1 MALRIEGSMEG
12 RELKYRLSVI
22 EFLIFALPF
31 LVLLFIIYQSDIT
44 LDFAH
49 IIIIVLVLVVVC
61 AGLIILRQVFNRF
74 FDVAMFMKKAAS
86 GDAVSMEIRNDVA
99 ELRDI
104 SLSFNRLMEK
114 FEHTTEE
121 LSQKTFELVSI
132 KELTEIVSKILDID
146 EMLGLLLDKS
156 MALTGAQI
164 GSVYMVDAA
173 SQQFR
178 IVGMK
183 GLGKDPKN
191 YRINIADSPA
201 KYVLTEKKALLVKDA
216 DNDPR
221 VIQKDYPEYGSPSFL
236 SMPILIRDEVAA
248 VLNLASKGNNKLFD
262 TNDEQILS
270 IMIKEIGFALENAQ
284 LHSKI
289 KLHMEDLK
297 KHATT
302 LEKEIM
308 ERNRVEQAL
317 RESEER
323 YRSFLQKFR
332 GIAFRRTIDFVPIF
346 FHGAVEEI
354 TGYTAEEFVTENP
367 AWDQIIHPEDFL
379 KIHESTE
386 NIRSIPGYSMER
398 EYRIVC
404 KDGQLRWVHEF
415 IQNVRDDAG
424 KSIYIHGSLF
434 DISDRKHMEEE
445 IMALSMTDQL
455 TGLHNRRGFLT
466 LAEHQL
472 KLSNR
477 SKKGMQLFFAD
488 LDGLKWINDKMGH
501 KEGDNALIEV
511 ATVLKD
517 AFRSSD
523 IIARMGGD
531 EFAILAIDTSNLN
544 PEILTT
550 RLHKQLE
557 ALNNKENRKFR
568 ISVSFGCAYYD
579 PEKPSSIDELIA
591 HADKLMYEQK
601 KKKKS

>member
-1 MALRIEGSMEG
+1 MALRITGSMEG
-12 RELKYRLSVI
+12 GELRQRLSVI

-31 LVLLFIIYQSDIT
+31 MVLLLIIYQSDIT

-49 IIIIVLVLVVVC
+49 IIIIALILVVVC

-74 FDVAMFMKKAAS
+74 FDVAMSMKKAAA
-86 GDAVSMEIRNDVA
+86 GDLVSMEIRSDVA

-104 SLSFNRLMEK
+104 SIAFNRLMEK
-114 FEHTTEE
+114 FKQTTEE
-121 LSQKTFELVSI
+121 LSKKTFELVSI

-146 EMLGLLLDKS
+146 EMLSLLLDKS

-178 IVGMK
+178 IVGLK
-183 GLGKDPKN
+183 GLGKDLKN

-201 KYVLTEKKALLVKDA
+201 KYVLTEKKALLVNDA

-221 VIQKDYPEYGSPSFL
+221 VIQKGYPDYGSPSFL
-236 SMPILIRDEVAA
+236 SMPIFVGDEVVA
-248 VLNLASKGNNKLFD
+248 VFNLASKANKKLFD

-270 IMIKEIGFALENAQ
+270 IMMREIGFALENAQ

-297 KHATT
+297 KYAAT

-308 ERNRVEQAL
+308 ERKRAEHAL

-332 GIAFRRTIDFVPIF
+332 GIAFRRTIDFVPVF
-346 FHGAVEEI
+346 FYGAVEEI

-379 KIHESTE
+379 KIHESKK
-386 NIRSIPGYSMER
+386 NVLSIPGYSMER

-404 KDGQLRWVHEF
+404 KDGQLRWVNEL

-424 KSIYIHGSLF
+424 KSIYIDGSLF

-455 TGLHNRRGFLT
+455 TGMHNRRGFLS
-466 LAEHQL
+466 LAEHHL
-472 KLSNR
+472 RLSDR
-477 SKKGMQLFFAD
+477 TKKGILLFFAD
-488 LDGLKWINDKMGH
+488 LDGMKWINDKMGH

-517 AFRSSD
+517 TFRSSD

-531 EFAILAIDTSNLN
+531 EFAVLAIDSSRLD
-544 PEILTT
+544 PEILTN
-550 RLHKQLE
+550 RLHNQLE
-557 ALNNKENRKFR
+557 VLNSKENRKFR
-568 ISVSFGCAYYD
+568 ISVSVGCAYYD
-579 PEKPSSIDELIA
+579 PEKPSSIDELMA

-601 KKKKS
+601 KKKKF

>member
-1 MALRIEGSMEG
+1 MEG
-12 RELKYRLSVI
+12 RELRYRLSII

-31 LVLLFIIYQSDIT
+31 LVLLFIIYQSGIT
-44 LDFAH
+44 LNFVH
-49 IIIIVLVLVVVC
+49 VIIIAVILVVVC
-61 AGLIILRQVFNRF
+61 TGLIILRQVFNRF
-74 FDVAMFMKKAAS
+74 FDVAMSMKKAAS
-86 GDAVSMEIRNDVA
+86 GDAVSMEIKNDVA

-104 SLSFNRLMEK
+104 SIAFNRLMEK

-132 KELTEIVSKILDID
+132 KELTEIASKILDID
-146 EMLGLLLDKS
+146 EMLCLLLDKS

-164 GSVYMVDAA
+164 GSVYIVDAA

-183 GLGKDPKN
+183 GLGKDLKN
-191 YRINIADSPA
+191 YRVNIADSPA

-216 DNDPR
+216 ENDPR
-221 VIQKDYPEYGSPSFL
+221 VIKKEYPEYGSPSFL
-236 SMPILIRDEVAA
+236 SMPIFIRDEVAA
-248 VLNLASKGNNKLFD
+248 VLNLASKSNKLFD

-270 IMIKEIGFALENAQ
+270 IMIREIGFALENAQ
-284 LHSKI
+284 LHSRI

-308 ERNRVEQAL
+308 ERNRAEQAL

-354 TGYTAEEFVTENP
+354 TGYAAEEFVAENP
-367 AWDQIIHPEDFL
+367 SWDQIIHPEDFM
-379 KIHESTE
+379 KIHKSKES
-386 NIRSIPGYSMER
+386 IRSIPGYSMER

-404 KDGQLRWVHEF
+404 KDGQLRWVHEL
-415 IQNVRDDAG
+415 IQNVRDDTG

-472 KLSNR
+472 KISDR
-477 SKKGMQLFFAD
+477 TKKGMQLFFAD
-488 LDGLKWINDKMGH
+488 LDGMKWINDKMGH

-511 ATVLKD
+511 AAVLKD

-531 EFAILAIDTSNLN
+531 EFAVLAIDTSKLN
-544 PEILTT
+544 PEILTN
-550 RLHKQLE
+550 RLHSQLE
-557 ALNNKENRKFR
+557 ALNSRENRKFR
-568 ISVSFGCAYYD
+568 ISVSVGCAYYD
-579 PEKPSSIDELIA
+579 PEKPSAIDELMA
-591 HADKLMYEQK
+591 HADKLMYEEK

>member
-1 MALRIEGSMEG
+1 MAFRIMGSMEG
-12 RELKYRLSVI
+12 RELRYRLSII

-31 LVLLFIIYQSDIT
+31 LVLLFIIYQSGIT
-44 LDFAH
+44 LNFVH
-49 IIIIVLVLVVVC
+49 VIIIAVILVVVC
-61 AGLIILRQVFNRF
+61 TGLIILRQVFNRF
-74 FDVAMFMKKAAS
+74 FDVAMSMKKAAS
-86 GDAVSMEIRNDVA
+86 GDAVSMEIKNDVA

-104 SLSFNRLMEK
+104 SIAFNRLMEK

-132 KELTEIVSKILDID
+132 KELTEIASKILDID
-146 EMLGLLLDKS
+146 EMLCLLLDKS

-164 GSVYMVDAA
+164 GSVYIVDAA

-183 GLGKDPKN
+183 GLGKDLKN
-191 YRINIADSPA
+191 YRVNIADSPA

-216 DNDPR
+216 ENDPR
-221 VIQKDYPEYGSPSFL
+221 VIKKEYPEYGSPSFL
-236 SMPILIRDEVAA
+236 SMPIFIRDEVAA
-248 VLNLASKGNNKLFD
+248 VLNLASKSNKLFD

-270 IMIKEIGFALENAQ
+270 IMIREIGFALENAQ
-284 LHSKI
+284 LHSRI

-308 ERNRVEQAL
+308 ERNRAEQAL

-354 TGYTAEEFVTENP
+354 TGYAAEEFVAENP
-367 AWDQIIHPEDFL
+367 SWDQIIHPEDFM
-379 KIHESTE
+379 KIHKSKES
-386 NIRSIPGYSMER
+386 IRSIPGYSMER

-404 KDGQLRWVHEF
+404 KDGQLRWVHEL
-415 IQNVRDDAG
+415 IQNVRDDTG

-472 KLSNR
+472 KISDR
-477 SKKGMQLFFAD
+477 TKKGMQLFFAD
-488 LDGLKWINDKMGH
+488 LDGMKWINDKMGH

-511 ATVLKD
+511 AAVLKD

-531 EFAILAIDTSNLN
+531 EFAVLAIDTSKLN
-544 PEILTT
+544 PEILTN
-550 RLHKQLE
+550 RLHSQLE
-557 ALNNKENRKFR
+557 ALNSRENRKFR
-568 ISVSFGCAYYD
+568 ISVSVGCAYYD
-579 PEKPSSIDELIA
+579 PEKPSAIDELMA
-591 HADKLMYEQK
+591 HADKLMYEEK

>member
-1 MALRIEGSMEG
+1 M
-12 RELKYRLSVI
+12 LS
-22 EFLIFALPF
+22 
-31 LVLLFIIYQSDIT
+31 
-44 LDFAH
+44 
-49 IIIIVLVLVVVC
+49 
-61 AGLIILRQVFNRF
+61 
-74 FDVAMFMKKAAS
+74 
-86 GDAVSMEIRNDVA
+86 
-99 ELRDI
+99 
-104 SLSFNRLMEK
+104 
-114 FEHTTEE
+114 
-121 LSQKTFELVSI
+121 
-132 KELTEIVSKILDID
+132 
-146 EMLGLLLDKS
+146 LLLDKS

-178 IVGMK
+178 IVGLK
-183 GLGKDPKN
+183 GLGKDLKN

-201 KYVLTEKKALLVKDA
+201 KYVLKEKKALLVNDA

-221 VIQKDYPEYGSPSFL
+221 VIQKDYPDYGSPSFL
-236 SMPILIRDEVAA
+236 SMPIFVGDEVVA
-248 VLNLASKGNNKLFD
+248 VFNLASKANKKLFD

-270 IMIKEIGFALENAQ
+270 IMIREIGFALENAQ
-284 LHSKI
+284 LHSRV

-297 KHATT
+297 KYAAT

-308 ERNRVEQAL
+308 ERKRVEQAL

-379 KIHESTE
+379 KINESKE
-386 NIRSIPGYSMER
+386 NVLRIPGYSMER

-404 KDGQLRWVHEF
+404 KDGQLRWVNEL
-415 IQNVRDDAG
+415 IQNVRDDSG
-424 KSIYIHGSLF
+424 KSIYIDGSLF
-434 DISDRKHMEEE
+434 DISDRKRMEEK

-455 TGLHNRRGFLT
+455 TGMHNRRGFLS
-466 LAEHQL
+466 LAEHHL
-472 KLSNR
+472 RLSDR
-477 SKKGMQLFFAD
+477 TKKGILLFFAD
-488 LDGLKWINDKMGH
+488 LDGMKWINDKMGH

-517 AFRSSD
+517 TFRSSD

-531 EFAILAIDTSNLN
+531 EFAVLAIDSSKLD
-544 PEILTT
+544 PEILTN
-550 RLHKQLE
+550 RLHNQLE
-557 ALNNKENRKFR
+557 ALNSKENRKFR
-568 ISVSFGCAYYD
+568 ISVSVGCAYYD
-579 PEKPSSIDELIA
+579 PEEPSSIDELMA

-601 KKKKS
+601 KNKKF

>member
-1 MALRIEGSMEG
+1 MALRITGSMEG
-12 RELKYRLSVI
+12 GELRQRLSVI

-31 LVLLFIIYQSDIT
+31 MVLLLIIYQSDIT
-44 LDFAH
+44 LDFVH
-49 IIIIVLVLVVVC
+49 IIMIALILVVVC

-74 FDVAMFMKKAAS
+74 FDVAMSMKKAAS

-104 SLSFNRLMEK
+104 SVAFNRLMEK
-114 FEHTTEE
+114 FERSTEE
-121 LSQKTFELVSI
+121 LSQKTLELVSI

-156 MALTGAQI
+156 TALTGAQI
-164 GSVYMVDAA
+164 GSVYMVDEA

-183 GLGKDPKN
+183 GLGKDLKN
-191 YRINIADSPA
+191 YLINIADSPA

-221 VIQKDYPEYGSPSFL
+221 VIQKDYPEHGSPSFL
-236 SMPILIRDEVAA
+236 SMPIFIRDEVAA
-248 VLNLASKGNNKLFD
+248 VLNLSSKGNNKLFD

-270 IMIKEIGFALENAQ
+270 IMIREIGFALENAQ
-284 LHSKI
+284 LHSRI

-297 KHATT
+297 KYAAT

-308 ERNRVEQAL
+308 ERKRAEHAL

-367 AWDQIIHPEDFL
+367 AWDQIIHPEHFL
-379 KIHESTE
+379 KIHESKE

-404 KDGQLRWVHEF
+404 KDGQLRWVHEL

-434 DISDRKHMEEE
+434 DISDRKRMEEE

-455 TGLHNRRGFLT
+455 TGLQNRRGFLA

-488 LDGLKWINDKMGH
+488 LDGMKWINDKMGH

-517 AFRSSD
+517 SFRSSD

-531 EFAILAIDTSNLN
+531 EFAVLAIDTSKSN

-550 RLHKQLE
+550 RLHNQLE
-557 ALNNKENRKFR
+557 ALNNKENRKFM
-568 ISVSFGCAYYD
+568 ISVSVGCAYYD
-579 PEKPSSIDELIA
+579 PEKPSSIDELMA

>member
-1 MALRIEGSMEG
+1 MALRITGSMEG
-12 RELKYRLSVI
+12 GELRQRLSVI

-31 LVLLFIIYQSDIT
+31 MVLLFIIYQSDIT

-49 IIIIVLVLVVVC
+49 IIIIALILVVVC

-74 FDVAMFMKKAAS
+74 FDVAMSMKKAAA
-86 GDAVSMEIRNDVA
+86 GDVVSMEIRSDVA

-104 SLSFNRLMEK
+104 SIAFNKLMEK
-114 FEHTTEE
+114 FKQTTEE
-121 LSQKTFELVSI
+121 LSKKTFELVSI
-132 KELTEIVSKILDID
+132 KELTEIVTKILDID
-146 EMLGLLLDKS
+146 EMLSLLLDKS

-178 IVGMK
+178 IVGLK
-183 GLGKDPKN
+183 GLGKDLKN

-201 KYVLTEKKALLVKDA
+201 KYVLTEKKALLVNDA

-221 VIQKDYPEYGSPSFL
+221 VIQKDYPDYGSPSFL
-236 SMPILIRDEVAA
+236 SMPIFVGDEVVA
-248 VLNLASKGNNKLFD
+248 VFNLASKANKKLFD

-270 IMIKEIGFALENAQ
+270 IMIREIGFALENAQ
-284 LHSKI
+284 LHSRI

-297 KHATT
+297 KYAAT

-308 ERNRVEQAL
+308 ERKRAEHAL

-332 GIAFRRTIDFVPIF
+332 GIAFRRTIDFVPVF
-346 FHGAVEEI
+346 FYGAVEEI

-379 KIHESTE
+379 KINESKE
-386 NIRSIPGYSMER
+386 NVLRIPGYSMER

-404 KDGQLRWVHEF
+404 KDGQLRWVNEL

-424 KSIYIHGSLF
+424 KSIYIDGSLF
-434 DISDRKHMEEE
+434 DISDRKRMEEE

-455 TGLHNRRGFLT
+455 TGMHNRRGFLS
-466 LAEHQL
+466 LAEHHL
-472 KLSNR
+472 KLSDR
-477 SKKGMQLFFAD
+477 TKKGILLFFAD
-488 LDGLKWINDKMGH
+488 LDGMKWINDKMGH

-517 AFRSSD
+517 TFRSSD

-531 EFAILAIDTSNLN
+531 EFAVLAIDSSKLD
-544 PEILTT
+544 PEILTN
-550 RLHKQLE
+550 RLHNQLE
-557 ALNNKENRKFR
+557 ALNSKENRKFR
-568 ISVSFGCAYYD
+568 ISVSVGCAYYD
-579 PEKPSSIDELIA
+579 PEKPSSIDELMA

-601 KKKKS
+601 KNKKF

>member
-1 MALRIEGSMEG
+1 MEG
-12 RELKYRLSVI
+12 GELRQRLSVI

-31 LVLLFIIYQSDIT
+31 MVLLFIIYQSDIT

-49 IIIIVLVLVVVC
+49 IIIIALILVVVC

-74 FDVAMFMKKAAS
+74 FDVAMSMKKAAA
-86 GDAVSMEIRNDVA
+86 GDVVSMEIRSDVA

-104 SLSFNRLMEK
+104 SIAFNRLMEK
-114 FEHTTEE
+114 FKQTTEE
-121 LSQKTFELVSI
+121 LSKKTFELVSI

-146 EMLGLLLDKS
+146 EMLSLLLDKS

-178 IVGMK
+178 IVGLK
-183 GLGKDPKN
+183 GLGKDLKN

-201 KYVLTEKKALLVKDA
+201 KYVLTEKKALLVNDA

-221 VIQKDYPEYGSPSFL
+221 VIQKDYPDYGSPSFL
-236 SMPILIRDEVAA
+236 SMPIFVGDEVVA
-248 VLNLASKGNNKLFD
+248 VFNLASKANKKLFD

-270 IMIKEIGFALENAQ
+270 IMIREIGFALENAQ
-284 LHSKI
+284 LHSRI

-297 KHATT
+297 KYAAT

-308 ERNRVEQAL
+308 ERKRAEHAL

-379 KIHESTE
+379 KINESKE
-386 NIRSIPGYSMER
+386 NVLRIPGYSMER

-404 KDGQLRWVHEF
+404 KDGQLRWVNEL

-424 KSIYIHGSLF
+424 KSIYIDGSLF

-455 TGLHNRRGFLT
+455 TGMHNRRGFLS
-466 LAEHQL
+466 LAEHHL
-472 KLSNR
+472 RLSDR
-477 SKKGMQLFFAD
+477 TKKGILLFFAD
-488 LDGLKWINDKMGH
+488 LDGMKWINDKMGH

-517 AFRSSD
+517 TFRSSD

-531 EFAILAIDTSNLN
+531 EFAVLAIDSSKLD
-544 PEILTT
+544 PEILTN
-550 RLHKQLE
+550 RLHNQLE
-557 ALNNKENRKFR
+557 ALNSKENRKFR
-568 ISVSFGCAYYD
+568 ISVSVGCAYYD
-579 PEKPSSIDELIA
+579 PEKPSSIDELMA

-601 KKKKS
+601 KKKKF

>member
-1 MALRIEGSMEG
+1 MALRITGSMEG
-12 RELKYRLSVI
+12 GELRQRLSVI

-31 LVLLFIIYQSDIT
+31 MVLLFIIYQSDIT

-49 IIIIVLVLVVVC
+49 IIIIALILVVVC

-74 FDVAMFMKKAAS
+74 FDVAMSMKKAAA
-86 GDAVSMEIRNDVA
+86 GDVVSMEIRSDVA

-104 SLSFNRLMEK
+104 SIAFNRLMEK
-114 FEHTTEE
+114 FKQTTEE
-121 LSQKTFELVSI
+121 LSKKTFELVSI

-146 EMLGLLLDKS
+146 EMLSLLLDKS

-178 IVGMK
+178 IVGLK
-183 GLGKDPKN
+183 GLGKDLKN

-201 KYVLTEKKALLVKDA
+201 KYVLTEKKALLVNDA

-221 VIQKDYPEYGSPSFL
+221 VIQKDYPDYGSPSFL
-236 SMPILIRDEVAA
+236 SMPIFVGDEVVA
-248 VLNLASKGNNKLFD
+248 VFNLASKANKKLFD

-270 IMIKEIGFALENAQ
+270 IMIREIGFALENAQ
-284 LHSKI
+284 LHSRI

-297 KHATT
+297 KYAAT

-308 ERNRVEQAL
+308 ERKRAEQAL

-379 KIHESTE
+379 KINESKE
-386 NIRSIPGYSMER
+386 NVLSIPGYSMER

-404 KDGQLRWVHEF
+404 KDGQLRWVNEL

-424 KSIYIHGSLF
+424 KSIYIDGSLF
-434 DISDRKHMEEE
+434 DISDRKRMEEK

-455 TGLHNRRGFLT
+455 TGMHNRRGFLS
-466 LAEHQL
+466 LAEHHL
-472 KLSNR
+472 RLSDR
-477 SKKGMQLFFAD
+477 TKKGILLFFAD
-488 LDGLKWINDKMGH
+488 LDGMKWINDKMGH

-517 AFRSSD
+517 TFRSSD

-531 EFAILAIDTSNLN
+531 EFAVLAIDSSKLD
-544 PEILTT
+544 PEILTN
-550 RLHKQLE
+550 RLHNQLE
-557 ALNNKENRKFR
+557 VLNSKENRKFR
-568 ISVSFGCAYYD
+568 ISVSVGCAYYD
-579 PEKPSSIDELIA
+579 PEKPSSIDELMA

>member
-1 MALRIEGSMEG
+1 MALRIMGSMEG
-12 RELKYRLSVI
+12 RELRYKLSVI

-31 LVLLFIIYQSDIT
+31 LVLLFIIYQSDIS
-44 LDFAH
+44 LNFVH
-49 IIIIVLVLVVVC
+49 VIIIGVILVIVC

-74 FDVAMFMKKAAS
+74 FDVAMSMKKAAS
-86 GDAVSMEIRNDVA
+86 GDQVSMEIRNDVA

-104 SLSFNRLMEK
+104 SVAFNRLMEK

-132 KELTEIVSKILDID
+132 KELTEIASKILDID

-178 IVGMK
+178 ILGMK
-183 GLGKDPKN
+183 GLGKDLRN
-191 YRINIADSPA
+191 YRINMADSPA
-201 KYVLTEKKALLVKDA
+201 TYVLMEKKALLVKDA
-216 DNDPR
+216 DSDPR
-221 VIQKDYPEYGSPSFL
+221 VIRKDYPECGSPSFL
-236 SMPILIRDEVAA
+236 SMPIFIRDEVAA
-248 VLNLASKGNNKLFD
+248 VLNLASKGGNGLFD

-270 IMIKEIGFALENAQ
+270 IMIREIGFALENAQ
-284 LHSKI
+284 LHSRI

-302 LEKEIM
+302 LEKEIT
-308 ERNRVEQAL
+308 ERNRAEQAL

-332 GIAFRRTIDFVPIF
+332 GIAFRRTIDFAPIF

-354 TGYTAEEFVTENP
+354 TGYTAEEFVAENP

-379 KIHESTE
+379 KIHKSKE
-386 NIRSIPGYSMER
+386 NIRSIPGYSTER

-404 KDGQLRWVHEF
+404 KDGQSRWVHEL

-424 KSIYIHGSLF
+424 KPIYIHGSLF

-472 KLSNR
+472 KIADR
-477 SKKGMQLFFAD
+477 TKKGMQLFFAD
-488 LDGLKWINDKMGH
+488 LDGMKWINDKMGH
-501 KEGDNALIEV
+501 KEGDNALMEV

-531 EFAILAIDTSNLN
+531 EFAVLAIDTSKLN
-544 PEILTT
+544 PEILTN
-550 RLHKQLE
+550 RLHNQLE
-557 ALNNKENRKFR
+557 ALNNRENRKFR
-568 ISVSFGCAYYD
+568 ISVSVGCAYYD
-579 PEKPSSIDELIA
+579 PEKPSAIDELMA
-591 HADKLMYEQK
+591 HADKLMYEEK

>member
-1 MALRIEGSMEG
+1 MALRITGSMEG
-12 RELKYRLSVI
+12 GELRQRLSVI

-31 LVLLFIIYQSDIT
+31 MVLLLIIYQSDIT

-49 IIIIVLVLVVVC
+49 IIIIALILVVVC

-74 FDVAMFMKKAAS
+74 FDVAMSMKKAAA
-86 GDAVSMEIRNDVA
+86 GDLVSMEIRSDVA

-104 SLSFNRLMEK
+104 SIAFNRLMEK
-114 FEHTTEE
+114 FKQTTEE
-121 LSQKTFELVSI
+121 LSKKTFELVSI

-146 EMLGLLLDKS
+146 EMLSLLLDKS

-178 IVGMK
+178 IVGLK
-183 GLGKDPKN
+183 GLGKDLKN

-201 KYVLTEKKALLVKDA
+201 KYVLTEKKALLVNDA

-221 VIQKDYPEYGSPSFL
+221 VIQKGYPDYGSPSFL
-236 SMPILIRDEVAA
+236 SMPIFVGDEVVA
-248 VLNLASKGNNKLFD
+248 VFNLASKANKKLFD

-270 IMIKEIGFALENAQ
+270 IMMREIGFALENAQ

-297 KHATT
+297 KYAAT

-308 ERNRVEQAL
+308 ERKRAEHAL

-379 KIHESTE
+379 KIHESKK
-386 NIRSIPGYSMER
+386 NVLSIPGYSMER

-404 KDGQLRWVHEF
+404 KDGQLRWVNEL

-424 KSIYIHGSLF
+424 KSIYIDGSLF

-455 TGLHNRRGFLT
+455 TGMHNRRGFLS
-466 LAEHQL
+466 LAEHHL
-472 KLSNR
+472 RLSDR
-477 SKKGMQLFFAD
+477 TKKGILLFFAA
-488 LDGLKWINDKMGH
+488 LDGMKWINDKMGH

-517 AFRSSD
+517 TFRSSD

-531 EFAILAIDTSNLN
+531 EFAVLAIDSSRLD
-544 PEILTT
+544 PEILTN
-550 RLHKQLE
+550 RLHNQLE
-557 ALNNKENRKFR
+557 VLNSKENRKFR
-568 ISVSFGCAYYD
+568 ISVSVGCAYYD
-579 PEKPSSIDELIA
+579 PEKPSSIDELMA

-601 KKKKS
+601 KKKKF

>member
-1 MALRIEGSMEG
+1 MALRILGSMEG
-12 RELKYRLSVI
+12 RELRYRLSII

-31 LVLLFIIYQSDIT
+31 MVLLFIIYQSDIT
-44 LDFAH
+44 LDFVH
-49 IIIIVLVLVVVC
+49 IIIIAVILVVVC

-74 FDVAMFMKKAAS
+74 FDVAMSMKKAAS

-104 SLSFNRLMEK
+104 SVAFNRLMEK
-114 FEHTTEE
+114 LEHTTEE

-132 KELTEIVSKILDID
+132 KELAEIASKILDMD

-183 GLGKDPKN
+183 GLGKDIKN

-201 KYVLTEKKALLVKDA
+201 KYVVTEKRALLVKDA
-216 DNDPR
+216 ENDPR
-221 VIQKDYPEYGSPSFL
+221 VIKKDYPEYGSPSFL
-236 SMPILIRDEVAA
+236 SMPIFIRDEVAA
-248 VLNLASKGNNKLFD
+248 VLNLASKGSNKLFD

-270 IMIKEIGFALENAQ
+270 IMIREIGFALENAQ
-284 LHSKI
+284 LHSRI

-297 KHATT
+297 KHATS

-308 ERNRVEQAL
+308 ERNRAEQAL

-354 TGYTAEEFVTENP
+354 TGYTAEEFVAENP
-367 AWDQIIHPEDFL
+367 SWDQIIHPEDFL
-379 KIHESTE
+379 KIHESKE

-404 KDGQLRWVHEF
+404 KDGQSRWVHEL

-466 LAEHQL
+466 LAGHQL
-472 KLSNR
+472 KLSDR
-477 SKKGMQLFFAD
+477 TKKGMQLFFAD
-488 LDGLKWINDKMGH
+488 LDGMKWINDKMGH

-531 EFAILAIDTSNLN
+531 EFAVLAIDTSKLN

-550 RLHKQLE
+550 RLHNQLE
-557 ALNNKENRKFR
+557 VLNNKENRKFR
-568 ISVSFGCAYYD
+568 ISVSVGCAYYD
-579 PEKPSSIDELIA
+579 PEKPSSIDELMA